1 MALRVARSVAPGH
14 GGGCVF
20 ARAANGGWA
29 PWWLQASIGNV
40 DGHMPTDAVHR
51 TISCLV
57 VDDHPAIRAGL
68 RDLLATEPGFAVVAA
83 LESAEAAAEFARVT
97 AFNVAIVDYQLPGHS
112 GLWLSRKLKRLEDP
126 PAVLVYSAFSDYL
139 LAAACV
145 VAEADG
151 LLSKAALG
159 TELYE
164 RIREVA
170 GGGRRLPMVPPALA
184 ESMRHRLEPEEQAIY
199 GLLLAGISTEEI
211 CETLGIG
218 EIDLETR
225 QGAMLRKLERLDK

>member
-1 MALRVARSVAPGH
+1 MGGGPH
-14 GGGCVF
+14 GGRG
-20 ARAANGGWA
+20 RESSPLTLPMTTDTAA
-29 PWWLQASIGNV
+29 
-40 DGHMPTDAVHR
+40 HR

-83 LESAEAAAEFARVT
+83 LETAEAAAEFARVT
-97 AFNVAIVDYQLPGHS
+97 EFDVAIVDYQLSGHS
-112 GLWLSRKLKRLEDP
+112 GLWLSRKLKRLQDP

-159 TELYE
+159 RDLYE

-170 GGGRRLPMVPPALA
+170 GGERRLPMVPPALA
-184 ESMRHRLEPEEQAIY
+184 ESMRHRLDPEEQAIY
-199 GLLLAGISTEEI
+199 GLLLAGIPADEI
-211 CETLGIG
+211 CRTLGIADI
-218 EIDLETR
+218 ELETR